1 MQELNENYEIE
12 SKTPEDLEVYSP
24 NNPPWSVGMAILLW
38 ISSVAFIFLLPV
50 LFVVPYISSQG
61 LDFENQELMTEYITS
76 DWVAILVG
84 LSSTILAHILTII
97 LAWVIVT
104 RFKTFSFRKML
115 GCEWGGF
122 KIWHLVAIIVGV
134 YVIAISLVSLL
145 GAQEDELT
153 KILQS
158 SRAAVF
164 LVAFLA
170 TFTAP
175 LVEEV
180 VYRGVL
186 YSAFQ
191 KYFNAP
197 AAVLIVTVLFA
208 AVHVPQYL
216 PNYATI
222 ITICILSLI
231 LTLIRWKTD
240 NLLPCIIL
248 HTVFNGLQSILLI
261 LEPYLPLPE
270 TLKTQPEK
278 AATLFYSLM

>member
-1 MQELNENYEIE
+1 MQELNNINEIE
-12 SKTPEDLEVYSP
+12 RKDPDELEKYSP
-24 NNPPWSVGMAILLW
+24 NDPPWSVPMAVLLW
-38 ISSVAFIFLLPV
+38 FSSVAFIFLLPV
-50 LFVVPYISSQG
+50 LFVVPYVASQG
-61 LDFENQELMTEYITS
+61 LDFSNQELMTEYITT

-84 LSSTILAHILTII
+84 LSSTILAHILTIG
-97 LAWVIVT
+97 LAWFIVT
-104 RFKTFSFRKML
+104 RFNTFSFREML
-115 GCEWGGF
+115 GWEWGGF
-122 KIWHLVAIIVGV
+122 KFWHLIAIIIGI
-134 YVIAISLVSLL
+134 YITAISLVSLL

-197 AAVLIVTVLFA
+197 AAIVIVTVLFA

-222 ITICILSLI
+222 ITICLMSLI

-278 AATLFYSLM
+278 AASLIYSFM

>member
-1 MQELNENYEIE
+1 MQELNDNYEIE
-12 SKTPEDLEVYSP
+12 RETPRELEKYSP
-24 NNPPWSVGMAILLW
+24 NNPPWSVPMAILLW
-38 ISSVAFIFLLPV
+38 FSSVLFIFILPV
-50 LFVVPYISSQG
+50 LFVTPYIASQG
-61 LDFENQELMTEYITS
+61 IDFSDRELLTEYITS

-84 LSSTILAHILTII
+84 LSSTILAHVLTIV
-97 LAWVIVT
+97 LAWFIVT
-104 RFKTFSFRKML
+104 RFKTYSFREML
-115 GCEWGGF
+115 GWEWGGF
-122 KIWHLVAIIVGV
+122 KVWHIVVIIIGIYATAVG
-134 YVIAISLVSLL
+134 LVSLL

-191 KYFNAP
+191 KYINAP
-197 AAVLIVTVLFA
+197 AAVLIVTALFA

-222 ITICILSLI
+222 ITICVMSLI

-278 AATLFYSLM
+278 AASIIYSIF